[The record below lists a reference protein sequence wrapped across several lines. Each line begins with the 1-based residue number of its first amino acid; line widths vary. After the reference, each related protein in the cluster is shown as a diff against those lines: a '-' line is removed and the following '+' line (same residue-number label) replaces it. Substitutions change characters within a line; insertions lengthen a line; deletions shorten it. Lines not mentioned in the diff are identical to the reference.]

1 MTTQPAEDCAEA
13 VSYQVNCDP
22 AYLSKHTA
30 TPDDMP
36 SDNETL
42 DISFSQKIP
51 VRSHNGC
58 TPRCEHLPLP
68 QREIREETVA
78 VLRKALWKGLQKTK
92 VDDKLRQRMKTVRLD
107 DSRRSVALTC

>member
-1 MTTQPAEDCAEA
+1 MREVTTTPLAQGCTEA
-13 VSYQVNCDP
+13 VSCQGGRDP

-51 VRSHNGC
+51 VSSHD
-58 TPRCEHLPLP
+58 
-68 QREIREETVA
+68 I
-78 VLRKALWKGLQKTK
+78 ALQCMSIYHYLSERFGK
-92 VDDKLRQRMKTVRLD
+92 
-107 DSRRSVALTC
+107 RR